1 MGEAYEPMG
10 YGPNVGDI
18 YFVDDGRDGAYQVMQ
33 TPSGPVRI
41 QQNDIGSELQSVP
54 PTFNYYQTVNVP
66 SASSG
71 VSTPTLRQVTQEE
84 AWSPTF
90 APTATTYEQIAPS
103 IQPSF
108 ANVFQKAAPAPV
120 VDRSAEL
127 AQFAGGMLNRGP
139 IGVPQVALGGNYGP
153 MYSMPNAGAQPFSF
167 INPGSGGLLGNA
179 MGNGSMGSAQP
190 FGGPIGGGLLG
201 GAK

>member
-1 MGEAYEPMG
+1 MGDFGNGLE
-10 YGPNVGDI
+10 VGSV
-18 YFVDDGRDGAYQVMQ
+18 YMLDDGNNGVMQVMQ
-33 TPSGPVRI
+33 TQNGPVRVDYGH
-41 QQNDIGSELQSVP
+41 QGDGAYA
-54 PTFNYYQTVNVP
+54 PTAYYQNVTIP
-66 SASSG
+66 NASQG
-71 VSTPTLRQVTQEE
+71 GWRQVTQQE
-84 AWSPTF
+84 ALSPTF

-103 IQPSF
+103 IRSSFGPSPAQQQAD
-108 ANVFQKAAPAPV
+108 ANAARMAQ
-120 VDRSAEL
+120 L
-127 AQFAGGMLNRGP
+127 AQFAGGALNRGP